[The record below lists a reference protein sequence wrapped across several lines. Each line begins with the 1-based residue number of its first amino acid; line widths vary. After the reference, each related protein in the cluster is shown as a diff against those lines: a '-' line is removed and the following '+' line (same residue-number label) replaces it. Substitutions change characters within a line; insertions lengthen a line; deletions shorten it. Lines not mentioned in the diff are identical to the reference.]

1 MCKNRLELDAESFF
15 TFTAVK
21 YIKADLERSRIILLL
36 NILHFSLTIID
47 YSAILILLLNIFYI
61 LGSKSAAVI

>member
-1 MCKNRLELDAESFF
+1 VKTALEFSAKSFF

-21 YIKADLERSRIILLL
+21 YIKADLERFCIILLL